1 MSAPTEPTG
10 RTSPDDASG
19 PGTDGARSAL
29 VTYTALYRR
38 AARLVALTGLVV
50 AVLGVAAGALL
61 AGGPGLRGGLI
72 GGGTVLLLSAVSVG
86 ILLVPWDR
94 RPLLAGLAPMVSFLG
109 KLVVVGVVVLAFAHR
124 TGFSHL
130 TTFVVIVVGVL
141 ASMVV
146 ESAALASRR
155 APVVEPGARLDG

>member
-1 MSAPTEPTG
+1 MSAPTDPAEPTA
-10 RTSPDDASG
+10 RDDAAG
-19 PGTDGARSAL
+19 PGPDGARSAL

-50 AVLGVAAGALL
+50 AVLGLAGGALL

-94 RPLLAGLAPMVSFLG
+94 RPLLAGLAPMASFLG
-109 KLVVVGVVVLAFAHR
+109 KLVVVGGVVLAFAHR

-130 TTFVVIVVGVL
+130 TTFLVIVVGVL

-146 ESAALASRR
+146 ESVALASRR
-155 APVVEPGARLDG
+155 APVVEPGTRLDG

>member
-1 MSAPTEPTG
+1 MSAPTDPAEPTA
-10 RTSPDDASG
+10 RDDAAPDDG
-19 PGTDGARSAL
+19 GARSAQ
-29 VTYTALYRR
+29 VTNTALDRR
-38 AARLVALTGLVV
+38 AAGLGALTGLVV

-94 RPLLAGLAPMVSFLG
+94 RPLLAGLAPMASFLG
-109 KLVVVGVVVLAFAHR
+109 KLVVVGAVVLAFAHR

-130 TTFVVIVVGVL
+130 TTFLVIVVGVL

-155 APVVEPGARLDG
+155 APVVEPGTRLDG